1 MLQIRMTDLSVN
13 EFNLLYTDDCVS
25 YWYNNKEWKINQ
37 WERKC
42 YKKWQCGAKRFKWN
56 IQDMP
61 SSSSSDESESDS
73 SAGNVK
79 SVIIPI

>member
-1 MLQIRMTDLSVN
+1 MGKKVLQKRT
-13 EFNLLYTDDCVS
+13 
-25 YWYNNKEWKINQ
+25 
-37 WERKC
+37 
-42 YKKWQCGAKRFKWN
+42 WQCGAKRFKLN